1 MPHLIVLLY
10 RRGVGKS
17 TKDIDFKYMLLVHFN
32 VTIQSNN
39 PHILSHY
46 NSSMAI
52 LQWNSS
58 TFRNEIELN
67 KHNPLY

>member
-32 VTIQSNN
+32 VTIQSNK
-39 PHILSHY
+39 PHIPSHY

-52 LQWNSS
+52 LQ
-58 TFRNEIELN
+58 
-67 KHNPLY
+67 